1 MCLTSISN
9 QFVKSP
15 LFFKNMPDNIHPIS
29 PARQCAPKQA
39 RLNCLKAPQE
49 GATNKQ
55 GLNMEKKQLLNV
67 GCGPLG
73 RAHGFTGFE
82 EWQEVR
88 LDIDASVQ
96 PDVIGTMT
104 DMSAVPSGSIDA
116 IVSSHNIEHLYPHE
130 VPLALAEFVR
140 VLKPDGLV
148 LITCPDLQSVCAQVA
163 KGALAS
169 PLYESPAGPISALDI
184 LYGHR
189 GAMAAGNLYMAHR
202 CGFTIQL
209 LADTLQ
215 ACGFVK
221 SVGRARPDHYD
232 LYLLAAKQAIPDEA
246 IRNLAA
252 RHLPL

>member
-1 MCLTSISN
+1 M
-9 QFVKSP
+9 K
-15 LFFKNMPDNIHPIS
+15 
-29 PARQCAPKQA
+29 
-39 RLNCLKAPQE
+39 
-49 GATNKQ
+49 
-55 GLNMEKKQLLNV
+55 KKQLLNV

-73 RAHGFTGFE
+73 RAHGFIGFE

-88 LDIDASVQ
+88 LDIDASVL

-104 DMSAVPSGSIDA
+104 DMSAVPAASIDA

-130 VPLALAEFVR
+130 VPVALAEFVR

-202 CGFTIQL
+202 CGFTLQV
-209 LADTLQ
+209 LADTLK
-215 ACGFVK
+215 ACGFAK
-221 SVGRARPDHYD
+221 FVGRARPDHYD

-246 IRNLAA
+246 IRILAA
-252 RHLPL
+252 RHLPA

>member
-9 QFVKSP
+9 QFVKMP
-15 LFFKNMPDNIHPIS
+15 AVFKNTPRHILSRS
-29 PARQCAPKQA
+29 PSLQCPQTSALKLSLNPSRGHYKKQ
-39 RLNCLKAPQE
+39 E
-49 GATNKQ
+49 V
-55 GLNMEKKQLLNV
+55 NMKKKQLLNV
-67 GCGPLG
+67 GCGPFG
-73 RAHGFTGFE
+73 RAHGFIGFE

-88 LDIDASVQ
+88 LDIDASVL

-140 VLKPDGLV
+140 VLKPEGLV

-202 CGFTIQL
+202 CGFTLQV

-215 ACGFVK
+215 ACGFAK

-232 LYLLAAKQAIPDEA
+232 LYLLATKQAIPDEA
-246 IRNLAA
+246 IRTLAA

>member
-1 MCLTSISN
+1 
-9 QFVKSP
+9 
-15 LFFKNMPDNIHPIS
+15 
-29 PARQCAPKQA
+29 
-39 RLNCLKAPQE
+39 
-49 GATNKQ
+49 
-55 GLNMEKKQLLNV
+55 MEKKRLLNV

-73 RAHGFTGFE
+73 REHGFTGFE
-82 EWQEVR
+82 DWQEVR

-163 KGALAS
+163 QGALTS
-169 PLYESPAGPISALDI
+169 PLYKSPAGPISALDI

-202 CGFTIQL
+202 CGFTLQV
-209 LADTLQ
+209 LADTMQ
-215 ACGFVK
+215 ACGFAK
-221 SVGRARPDHYD
+221 SVGRARPAHYD
-232 LYLLAAKQAIPDEA
+232 LYLLAAKQAITDDA
-246 IRNLAA
+246 IRKLAA
-252 RHLPL
+252 LHLPV